1 MIIAIVIMGVTGALQ
16 ISFSINSV
24 NATLILPEI
33 AIAAT
38 IIIAVLSVTYKF
50 SQKYAKRNIVLKRV
64 KRWTNEN

>member
-1 MIIAIVIMGVTGALQ
+1 MGVTGALQ